1 MTEYE
6 KMCNGLLYDFGS
18 PEIEALLADC
28 KEKLKRLNAMSRRDE
43 GFDELMHELI
53 PDMDATAVVSTP
65 LYCDIGRRIKLGAHS
80 FVNKNCTFLDTGGI
94 TIGSHTKIGP
104 NCGFYTPQ
112 HPIDYIERRRTVE
125 TGEPIVIGD
134 DCWIGGGVTICPGVR
149 IGDRVIIG
157 AGSVVVHDIPSDTM
171 AAGNPAVVKRHLK

>member
-65 LYCDIGRRIKLGAHS
+65 FYCDIGRHIKIGAHS

>member
-18 PEIEALLADC
+18 PEIEVLLADC

-65 LYCDIGRRIKLGAHS
+65 FYCDIGRRIKIGAHS

-125 TGEPIVIGD
+125 TGEPIVIGN